1 MSGASGRPL
10 GLEYSQPHSHRHGQE
25 PSVTIHAQ
33 PLMGRLTLTLQT
45 RGHIRHPALFSG
57 FTTLYLERPAPAL
70 VPHKAGTPRGPQL
83 WRGVLE
89 GADPDTPEQG
99 DPLRPYAAHPGPIRA
114 RMASPPTLSLKCS
127 DARAERL

>member
-1 MSGASGRPL
+1 MCGPQTEALIENRGCLECQDGL

-33 PLMGRLTLTLQT
+33 PLMGRPTLTLQMW
-45 RGHIRHPALFSG
+45 GHIRHPALFSG

-83 WRGVLE
+83 WHGV
-89 GADPDTPEQG
+89 
-99 DPLRPYAAHPGPIRA
+99 
-114 RMASPPTLSLKCS
+114 
-127 DARAERL
+127 